1 MTLRINIDNNK
12 WGNHAFIVTVNAT
25 NYGGITTSYN
35 FTLNT
40 VKDCSYAT
48 LTNVQNWP
56 SSNY

>member
-12 WGNHAFIVTVNAT
+12 WGNHAFTVTVNAT

-56 SSNY
+56 